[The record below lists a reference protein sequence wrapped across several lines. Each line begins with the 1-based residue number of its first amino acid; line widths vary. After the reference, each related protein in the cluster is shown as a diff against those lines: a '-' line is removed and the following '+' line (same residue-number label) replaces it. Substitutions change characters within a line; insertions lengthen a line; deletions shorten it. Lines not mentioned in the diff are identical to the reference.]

1 MRTFGIRLGDA
12 IHAERNTPQ
21 SDVLHERSRPKS
33 HDNLRAF
40 GVDHARDLSN
50 GFGACPTVPCHRP
63 IIRYLVALT
72 LRPAGI
78 DPGRRGATEARPLSY
93 PVG

>member
-12 IHAERNTPQ
+12 IHSPRDAPQ
-21 SDVLHERSRPKS
+21 SDVLHEPLPKPG
-33 HDNLRAF
+33 DKLRAF
-40 GVDHARDLSN
+40 GVDHASDLPN

-63 IIRYLVALT
+63 FIRSPVALI